1 MIETILDSLPVAQLP
16 DRYGIARSV
25 LYIRL
30 SDLRIKPEKRGNK
43 AYVNADQLKLL
54 DDAHEAIRA
63 GISMAEFLD
72 SRRLSDRQG
81 GHSIRQSASAIVP
94 LANVDPS
101 AAILIERGFANAVL
115 ETLVDRLTPQSDP
128 LANLE
133 LLEKACSHGWLLSTS
148 QLASLLGLK
157 SLNGKEVYRYGF
169 TFTRVGKNGAESAWL
184 ITKLKNVV
192 KSNAN
197 T

>member
-30 SDLRIKPEKRGNK
+30 SDLKIKPEKRGNK

-63 GISMAEFLD
+63 GIPMAEFLD
-72 SRRLSDRQG
+72 SRGLSDRQAG
-81 GHSIRQSASAIVP
+81 QSVGQSASAIAP
-94 LANVDPS
+94 LSNVDSS
-101 AAILIERGFANAVL
+101 AGAVML
-115 ETLVDRLTPQSDP
+115 ETLINRLIPQAGP

-133 LLEKACSHGWLLSTS
+133 ILEKACSKGWLLSTS
-148 QLASLLGLK
+148 QLGPLLGLK
-157 SLNGKEVYRYGF
+157 SLSGKEIHRYGF
-169 TFTRVGKNGAESAWL
+169 TFTRVGKNGAESAWA
-184 ITKLKNVV
+184 ITKSPQLQV
-192 KSNAN
+192 
-197 T
+197 